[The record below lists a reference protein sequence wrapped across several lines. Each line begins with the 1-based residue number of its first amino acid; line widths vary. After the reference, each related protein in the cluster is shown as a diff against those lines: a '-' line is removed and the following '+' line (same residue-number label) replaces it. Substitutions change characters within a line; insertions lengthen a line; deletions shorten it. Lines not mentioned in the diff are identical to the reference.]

1 MANRYNVNLT
11 LSAEVAKVLESTLN
25 RNVILHGESRR
36 AVKNEVVT
44 ILLGKVGDV
53 SDVYG
58 VIWRTV
64 NNPNHTYVVNKENP
78 EGTAYDDDWILV
90 VRIIKGRVLINGMF
104 DLYAVKPEK
113 AEQLAK
119 NKVNLE
125 EYSTSEQMEELKP
138 LLESTKSVTTVL
150 TPKENRTAILIT
162 QDTVERFG
170 NGEEIACYNEWN
182 EVSSLVPGDVF
193 IVTKFSESNGEY
205 RGYRIG
211 KEEFEGT
218 HEFLKKAIN
227 F

>member
-44 ILLGKVGDV
+44 ILLGKVGEV

-125 EYSTSEQMEELKP
+125 EYSTPEQMEELKP

-162 QDTVERFG
+162 QDTVEKFG

-193 IVTKFSESNGEY
+193 IVTKFNENDGEC

>member
-44 ILLGKVGDV
+44 ILLGKVGEV

-119 NKVNLE
+119 NKVNLK
-125 EYSTSEQMEELKP
+125 EYSTPEQMEELKP

-193 IVTKFSESNGEY
+193 IVTKFSESDGEY